1 MIAMILNGKT
11 FLFFSILTILR
22 CHATFFS
29 DRLIMIAPILKVVT

>member
-11 FLFFSILTILR
+11 FIFSILTILG